1 MKKLRNVLFIL
12 LSSILLFSCE
22 YDDADLWSEIDHIKT
37 ELTQINKQVASVESL
52 VEALNKGKIITQ
64 VDQLAEGNGY
74 VITFNDGSKIEV
86 VNGENAPVIGIK
98 NVDGV
103 YYWTIETNGI
113 VEFLLDS
120 DNNKLRVSGE
130 DGNTPALAVDDQGY
144 WTLNGE
150 RIIDANGQPIK
161 AVGNDGDSF
170 FTKIT
175 ETEESVIFELVDGTT
190 IEIPK
195 QLETSLVFEAPED
208 DSSYFFFNFDEEKEL
223 KLKTANIV
231 SAEIVEQPKGWSIK
245 LNLSKKSV
253 TVKSPK
259 QNNQSYS
266 GGFLKIQGVDKNGLV
281 FLAQADLRAS
291 IDFTDPDGTFVVC
304 EGNMTTVN
312 GMLVYYDKAKKE
324 YQNVFKNANNGL
336 EIGNVVQDI
345 YIANNKIYLLTQNGS
360 RMGGAGRFVVCD
372 ARTLKMEYADP
383 LNIQT
388 PEGKG
393 TWPQHLVVTS
403 ENRAYVQYSDNE
415 METTSGICELE
426 LGDQSITVK
435 NTIEGT
441 FGAFTSEG
449 ATKTR
454 MIFSKGKL
462 FAGVGHSLI
471 IINPTS
477 SSVEKKIPFEGRQ
490 VKGVVKGADGNIYIA
505 LASPF
510 EGSQNFGTV
519 FTSNSK
525 IVSINHAGE
534 ILSEQDLPED
544 VQFPVSTWSPAIGLC
559 ASFTNSHLYF
569 IDSADF
575 NATSATRYNYIT
587 KEVDVNYLKSTET
600 IYGVMGIHPTS
611 KEWWVATS
619 SYVDSQVFVYD
630 VSGDMPHQKSSF
642 RYKTQMGASPAAIDF
657 TYRFSTEWVN
667 R

>member
-1 MKKLRNVLFIL
+1 MKKLRNVFFIL
-12 LSSILLFSCE
+12 LSSLLLFSCE

-37 ELTQINKQVASVESL
+37 ELTQINKQIASVESL

-64 VDQLAEGNGY
+64 VEALAEGNGY

-86 VNGENAPVIGIK
+86 VNGENAPVIGVK
-98 NVDGV
+98 NVEGV
-103 YYWTIETNGI
+103 YYWTVETNGV

-130 DGNTPALAVDDQGY
+130 DGNTPTLAVDDQGY
-144 WTLNGE
+144 WTLNGA
-150 RIIDANGQPIK
+150 RIIDGNGQPIK

-175 ETEESVIFELVDGTT
+175 ETEESVIFELADGST

-195 QLETSLVFEAPED
+195 QIDTSLVFKAPED
-208 DSSYFFFNFDEEKEL
+208 NSSYFFFNFDEEQEL

-231 SAEIVEQPKGWSIK
+231 SAEIIEQPKGWTIK
-245 LNLSKKSV
+245 LNLTKKTV

-259 QNNQSYS
+259 QNKQSFS
-266 GGFLKIQGVDKNGLV
+266 GGILKIQGVDKNGLV
-281 FLAQADLRAS
+281 FLAKADLRAS
-291 IDFTDPDGTFVVC
+291 IDFTDPDGTFIVS

-324 YQNVFKNANNGL
+324 YQNVFKNANDGL

-360 RMGGAGRFVVCD
+360 NMGGAGRFVVCD
-372 ARTLKMEYADP
+372 AKTLKMEYADP
-383 LNIQT
+383 LIIQT

-426 LGDQSITVK
+426 LGDQSVTVK

-441 FGAFTSEG
+441 FGAFTSVG

-454 MIFSKGKL
+454 MVYSKGKV
-462 FAGVGHSLI
+462 FAGVGHSLVI
-471 IINPTS
+471 IDPTTS
-477 SSVEKKIPFEGRQ
+477 SIEKKIPFEGRQ
-490 VKGVVKGADGNIYIA
+490 VKGVVKAADGNIYIA
-505 LASPF
+505 LASTF
-510 EGSQNFGTV
+510 KGGQYSAE
-519 FTSNSK
+519 FTSTPK
-525 IVSINHAGE
+525 IVGFNHTGE
-534 ILSEQDLPED
+534 ILSEQDLPSGL
-544 VQFPVSTWSPAIGLC
+544 QFSVSSWSPAVGLC
-559 ASFTNSHLYF
+559 ASFKDPHLYF
-569 IDSADF
+569 IDSPDF
-575 NATSATRYNYIT
+575 GASTATRYNYIT
-587 KEVDVNYLKSTET
+587 KTFDVNYLNSSQT
-600 IYGVMGIHPTS
+600 IYGIMGVHPTS
-611 KEWWVATS
+611 KELWVATS
-619 SYVDSQVFVYD
+619 SYVDSKIYVYD
-630 VSGDMPHQKSSF
+630 VSGDKPQQKSSF
-642 RYKTQMGASPAAIDF
+642 LYKTQMGASPAGVDF

-667 R
+667 K

>member
-1 MKKLRNVLFIL
+1 MKKLRNIFFIL
-12 LSSILLFSCE
+12 LSSLLLFSCE

-37 ELTQINKQVASVESL
+37 ELTQINKQIASVESL

-64 VDQLAEGNGY
+64 VEALAEGNGY

-86 VNGENAPVIGIK
+86 VNGENAPVIGVK
-98 NVDGV
+98 NVEGV
-103 YYWTIETNGI
+103 YYWTVETNGV

-130 DGNTPALAVDDQGY
+130 DGNTPTLAVDDQGY
-144 WTLNGE
+144 WTLNGA
-150 RIIDANGQPIK
+150 RIIDGNGQPIK

-175 ETEESVIFELVDGTT
+175 ETEESVIFELADGST

-195 QLETSLVFEAPED
+195 QIDTSLVFKAPED
-208 DSSYFFFNFDEEKEL
+208 NSSYFFFNFDEEQEL

-231 SAEIVEQPKGWSIK
+231 SAEIIEQPKGWTIK
-245 LNLSKKSV
+245 LNLTKKTV

-259 QNNQSYS
+259 QNKQSFS
-266 GGFLKIQGVDKNGLV
+266 GGILKIQGVDKNGLV
-281 FLAQADLRAS
+281 FLAKADLRAS
-291 IDFTDPDGTFVVC
+291 IDFTDPDGTFIVS

-324 YQNVFKNANNGL
+324 YQNVFKNANDGL

-360 RMGGAGRFVVCD
+360 NMGGAGRFVVCD
-372 ARTLKMEYADP
+372 AKTLKMEYADP
-383 LNIQT
+383 LIIQT

-426 LGDQSITVK
+426 LGDQSVTVK

-441 FGAFTSEG
+441 FGAFTSVG

-454 MIFSKGKL
+454 MVYSKGKV
-462 FAGVGHSLI
+462 FAGVGHSLVI
-471 IINPTS
+471 IDPTTS
-477 SSVEKKIPFEGRQ
+477 SIEKKIPFEGRQ
-490 VKGVVKGADGNIYIA
+490 VKGVVKAADGNIYIA
-505 LASPF
+505 LASTF
-510 EGSQNFGTV
+510 KGGQYSAE
-519 FTSNSK
+519 FTSTPK
-525 IVSINHAGE
+525 IVGFNHTGE
-534 ILSEQDLPED
+534 ILSEQDLPSGL
-544 VQFPVSTWSPAIGLC
+544 QFSVSSWSPAVGMC
-559 ASFTNSHLYF
+559 ASFKDPHLYF
-569 IDSADF
+569 IDSPDF
-575 NATSATRYNYIT
+575 GASTATRYNYIT
-587 KEVDVNYLKSTET
+587 KTFDVNYLNSSQT
-600 IYGVMGIHPTS
+600 IYGIMGVHPTS
-611 KEWWVATS
+611 KELWVATS
-619 SYVDSQVFVYD
+619 SYVDSKIYVYD
-630 VSGDMPHQKSSF
+630 VSGDKPQQKSSF
-642 RYKTQMGASPAAIDF
+642 LYKTQMGASPAGVDF

-667 R
+667 K

>member
-1 MKKLRNVLFIL
+1 MKKLRNIFFIL

-86 VNGENAPVIGIK
+86 VNGKNAPVIGIK

-312 GMLVYYDKAKKE
+312 GMLVYYDKNKKE
-324 YQNVFKNANNGL
+324 YQKVFQNANGGL
-336 EIGNVVQDI
+336 EIGNVVQDM

-360 RMGGAGRFVVCD
+360 RMDGAGRFVVCD

-383 LNIQT
+383 LIIQT

-426 LGDQSITVK
+426 LGKQSVTVK

-441 FGAFTSEG
+441 FGAFTSVG
-449 ATKTR
+449 ATKAR
-454 MIFSKGKL
+454 MVFSKGKV
-462 FAGVGHSLI
+462 FAGAGHSLI
-471 IINPTS
+471 IINPITS
-477 SSVEKKIPFEGRQ
+477 TVEKKIEFEGRQ
-490 VKGVVKGADGNIYIA
+490 VKGVVKGADGNIYAA

-510 EGSQNFGTV
+510 EGNQNFGTV

-525 IVSINHAGE
+525 IVCINHAGE
-534 ILSEQDLPED
+534 ILSEQDLPEG
-544 VQFPVSTWSPAIGLC
+544 VQFPVATWSPAICMC
-559 ASFTNSHLYF
+559 ASFTDPHLYF
-569 IDSADF
+569 VDSTDF
-575 NATSATRYNYIT
+575 SATSATRYNYIT

-630 VSGDMPHQKSSF
+630 VSGDMPQEKSSF
-642 RYKTQMGASPAAIDF
+642 RYKTQMGASPAGVDF
-657 TYRFSTEWVN
+657 TYRFSPEWVN
-667 R
+667 K

>member
-1 MKKLRNVLFIL
+1 MKKLRNIFFIL
-12 LSSILLFSCE
+12 LSSLLLFSCE

-37 ELTQINKQVASVESL
+37 ELTQINKQIASVESL

-64 VDQLAEGNGY
+64 VEALAEGNGY

-86 VNGENAPVIGIK
+86 VNGENAPVIGVK
-98 NVDGV
+98 NVEGV
-103 YYWTIETNGI
+103 YYWTVETNGV

-130 DGNTPALAVDDQGY
+130 DGNTPTLAVDDQGY
-144 WTLNGE
+144 WTLNGT
-150 RIIDANGQPIK
+150 RIIDGNGQPIK

-175 ETEESVIFELVDGTT
+175 ETEESVIFELADGST

-195 QLETSLVFEAPED
+195 QIDTSLVFKAPED
-208 DSSYFFFNFDEEKEL
+208 NSSYFFFNFDEEQEL

-231 SAEIVEQPKGWSIK
+231 SAEIIEQPKGWTIK
-245 LNLSKKSV
+245 LNLTKKTV

-259 QNNQSYS
+259 QNKQSFS
-266 GGFLKIQGVDKNGLV
+266 GGILKIQGVDKNGLV
-281 FLAQADLRAS
+281 FLAKADLRAS
-291 IDFTDPDGTFVVC
+291 IDFTDPDGTFIVS

-324 YQNVFKNANNGL
+324 YQNVFKNANDGL

-360 RMGGAGRFVVCD
+360 NMGGAGRFVVCD
-372 ARTLKMEYADP
+372 AKTLKMEYADP
-383 LNIQT
+383 LIIQT

-426 LGDQSITVK
+426 LGDQSVTVK

-441 FGAFTSEG
+441 FGAFTSVG

-454 MIFSKGKL
+454 MVYSKGKV
-462 FAGVGHSLI
+462 FAGVGHSLVI
-471 IINPTS
+471 IDPTTS
-477 SSVEKKIPFEGRQ
+477 SIEKKIPFEGRQ
-490 VKGVVKGADGNIYIA
+490 VKGVVKAADGNIYIA
-505 LASPF
+505 LASTF
-510 EGSQNFGTV
+510 KGGQYSAE
-519 FTSNSK
+519 FTSTPK
-525 IVSINHAGE
+525 IVGFNHTGE
-534 ILSEQDLPED
+534 ILSEQDLPSGL
-544 VQFPVSTWSPAIGLC
+544 QFSVSSWSPAVGLC
-559 ASFTNSHLYF
+559 ASFKDPHLYF
-569 IDSADF
+569 IDSPDF
-575 NATSATRYNYIT
+575 GASTATRYNYIT
-587 KEVDVNYLKSTET
+587 KTFDVNYLNSSQT
-600 IYGVMGIHPTS
+600 IYGIMGVHPTS
-611 KEWWVATS
+611 KELWVATS
-619 SYVDSQVFVYD
+619 SYVDSKIYVYD
-630 VSGDMPHQKSSF
+630 VSGDKPQQKSSF
-642 RYKTQMGASPAAIDF
+642 LYKTQMGASPAGVDF

-667 R
+667 K

>member
-1 MKKLRNVLFIL
+1 MKKLRNIFFIL
-12 LSSILLFSCE
+12 LSSLLLFSCE

-37 ELTQINKQVASVESL
+37 ELTQINKQIASVESL

-64 VDQLAEGNGY
+64 VETLAEGNGY

-86 VNGENAPVIGIK
+86 VNGENAPVIGVK
-98 NVDGV
+98 NVEGV
-103 YYWTIETNGI
+103 YYWTVETNGV

-130 DGNTPALAVDDQGY
+130 DGNTPTLAVDDQGY
-144 WTLNGE
+144 WTLNGA
-150 RIIDANGQPIK
+150 RIIDGNGQPIK

-175 ETEESVIFELVDGTT
+175 ETEESVIFELADGST

-195 QLETSLVFEAPED
+195 QIDTSLVFKAPED
-208 DSSYFFFNFDEEKEL
+208 NSSYFFFNFDEEQEL

-231 SAEIVEQPKGWSIK
+231 SAEIIEQPKGWTIK
-245 LNLSKKSV
+245 LNLTKKTV

-259 QNNQSYS
+259 QNKQSFS
-266 GGFLKIQGVDKNGLV
+266 GGILKIQGVDKNGLV
-281 FLAQADLRAS
+281 FLAKADLRAS
-291 IDFTDPDGTFVVC
+291 IDFTDPDGTFIVS

-324 YQNVFKNANNGL
+324 YQNVFKNANDGL

-360 RMGGAGRFVVCD
+360 NMGGAGRFVVCD
-372 ARTLKMEYADP
+372 AKTLKMEYADP
-383 LNIQT
+383 LIIQT

-426 LGDQSITVK
+426 LGDQSVTVK

-441 FGAFTSEG
+441 FGAFTSVG

-454 MIFSKGKL
+454 MVYSKGKV
-462 FAGVGHSLI
+462 FAGVGHSLVI
-471 IINPTS
+471 IDPTTS
-477 SSVEKKIPFEGRQ
+477 SIEKKIPFEGRQ
-490 VKGVVKGADGNIYIA
+490 VKGVVKAADGNIYIA
-505 LASPF
+505 LASTF
-510 EGSQNFGTV
+510 KGGQYSAE
-519 FTSNSK
+519 FTSTPK
-525 IVSINHAGE
+525 IVGFNHTGE
-534 ILSEQDLPED
+534 ILSEQDLPSGL
-544 VQFPVSTWSPAIGLC
+544 QFSVSSWSPAVGLC
-559 ASFTNSHLYF
+559 ASFKDPHLYF
-569 IDSADF
+569 IDSPDF
-575 NATSATRYNYIT
+575 GASTATRYNYIT
-587 KEVDVNYLKSTET
+587 KTFDVNYLNSSQT
-600 IYGVMGIHPTS
+600 IYGIMGVHPTS
-611 KEWWVATS
+611 KELWVATS
-619 SYVDSQVFVYD
+619 SYVDSKIYVYD
-630 VSGDMPHQKSSF
+630 VSGDKPQQKSSF
-642 RYKTQMGASPAAIDF
+642 LYKTQMGASPAGVDF

-667 R
+667 K